1 MLFRSFDT
9 DIKQLALNFSIG
21 IQNVWFTKRRTLERD
36 GRPISY
42 IDIDMNMHQY
52 TDADAADPYLSQL
65 IRPYSESNFVWLTVP
80 VSTTVNLKATK
91 SFWKNRVG
99 LALYVNRLIAIE
111 PDYKRYGITM
121 RRFSTPYFGM
131 ELNLKL

>member
-1 MLFRSFDT
+1 
-9 DIKQLALNFSIG
+9 
-21 IQNVWFTKRRTLERD
+21 
-36 GRPISY
+36 
-42 IDIDMNMHQY
+42 MHQY

-65 IRPYSESNFVWLTVP
+65 ICPYSESNFVWLTVP